1 MTDEPITR
9 EEREIANRRHAFDS
23 IALIGV
29 DATIKSMAAMMSVLE
44 AREAEKDAR
53 IRELEEAL
61 RPFVNLVAK
70 NEEGEIDDQLQ
81 GLPDG
86 HAFDVCWRFD
96 GEGDKSPWVSAGQF
110 RRACAALS
118 QAKQK

>member
-61 RPFVNLVAK
+61 KIIAAAELYMIEPQLRQVA
-70 NEEGEIDDQLQ
+70 
-81 GLPDG
+81 
-86 HAFDVCWRFD
+86 R
-96 GEGDKSPWVSAGQF
+96 
-110 RRACAALS
+110 AALS
-118 QAKQK
+118 QEKK